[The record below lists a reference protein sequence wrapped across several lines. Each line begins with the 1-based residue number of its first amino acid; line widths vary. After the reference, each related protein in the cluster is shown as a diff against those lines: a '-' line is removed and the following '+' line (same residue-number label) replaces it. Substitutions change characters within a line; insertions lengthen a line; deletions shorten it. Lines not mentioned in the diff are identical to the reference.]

1 MNEETP
7 IAFKEHLQR
16 IQRAKNTASLLEQMN
31 IAEQSMG
38 LLWEKLF
45 DRLCVD
51 ETQSD
56 LGTVKELTGI
66 LHKLLQTYRQ
76 LFAVCQKSASE
87 NADNNAW
94 ALSEDVLKDIEDQLQ
109 ML

>member
-16 IQRAKNTASLLEQMN
+16 IRHAKNTASLLEQMN

-38 LLWEKLF
+38 LLWERIF

-51 ETQSD
+51 EAETD
-56 LGTVKELTGI
+56 LSTVKELTGI

-76 LFAVCQKSASE
+76 LFAVCQKSNTDTDE
-87 NADNNAW
+87 RTW